1 MELFIGGTVLSAE
14 EALALG
20 LVNQVVP
27 HNQLIPQAQNWC
39 EQAIRLPAHAFNMTK
54 PLLRHI
60 ADMSWDQAIAMEE
73 YAEPMC
79 FTTQAH
85 RDAVNAMLKGKPGTA

>member
-1 MELFIGGTVLSAE
+1 MELFHGGTALSAA

-20 LVNQVVP
+20 LVNEVVP
-27 HNQLIPQAQNWC
+27 HDQLLPRAVEWC
-39 EQAIRLPAHAFNMTK
+39 ERAIELPNHALAMTK
-54 PLLRHI
+54 PLLRNI

-73 YAEPMC
+73 YSEPMC

-85 RDAVNAMLKGKPGTA
+85 RDAVSALLQGKSA